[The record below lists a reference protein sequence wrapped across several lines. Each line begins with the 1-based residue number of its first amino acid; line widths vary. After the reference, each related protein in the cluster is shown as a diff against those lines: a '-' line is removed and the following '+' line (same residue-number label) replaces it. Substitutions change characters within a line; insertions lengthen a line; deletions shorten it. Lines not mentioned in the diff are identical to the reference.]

1 MPLSEHEQRVFDEIE
16 QSLADDPKF
25 ASAVRAHDPRHRGR
39 RRIVLGGLIS
49 FAGLVLMVVGVMINA
64 WWLGAVGALVTFGG
78 MLFALHI
85 QRRTASGNLSAVG
98 GKATRKTGKPSKR
111 SRPSGRYTVADRLE
125 ERWRRRRDNG
135 WQ

>member
-16 QSLADDPKF
+16 RSLADDPKF

-39 RRIVLGGLIS
+39 RRMIIGGLIS
-49 FAGLVLMVVGVMINA
+49 VVGLIVMVLGVMNNSLWI
-64 WWLGAVGALVTFGG
+64 GAVGAVVAFVGILV
-78 MLFALHI
+78 ALHI
-85 QRRTASGNLSAVG
+85 QRKGSGELSAVG
-98 GKATRKTGKPSKR
+98 GKARRRTGKPTKR
-111 SRPSGRYTVADRLE
+111 HPGGGSSWGDRLE